1 MTIVIGCDNAAV
13 DLKNTLADF
22 LRKKGITVEDEG
34 CTEATDPTVYPVIA
48 KRVCE
53 NIINSGYTKR
63 GILVCGTGIG
73 MCMTA
78 VFSLVMSLP
87 NPVLWKNKSG
97 LGQLTP
103 LATKCWQKCWRK

>member
-34 CTEATDPTVYPVIA
+34 CMEATDPTVYPVIA

-63 GILVCGTGIG
+63 GIL
-73 MCMTA
+73 
-78 VFSLVMSLP
+78 
-87 NPVLWKNKSG
+87 G
-97 LGQLTP
+97 LRDRYRHVHDRQQVPGHP
-103 LATKCWQKCWRK
+103 GGGGP